1 MLSDSLI
8 LVHFCPKCN
17 KNFTISEIFRISDN
31 PKPFFIVSLGKTA
44 YNDHYK
50 SEMMGEKDVET
61 MTMEMVS
68 ALFRA
73 CDCAMLC
80 TKGGRVVFANPA
92 AVTALGEDPTG
103 QSAAAVLPERL
114 LKLQGKLGAAS
125 AKIRDRDAVVTVSR
139 AGLYRAY
146 SLRFLLPSAR
156 ALPLPEPQ
164 WTALANLRLA
174 AEQCMADGGEN
185 AAQILKSYYQLHRW
199 FLNVATLS
207 ALRDGTLPFRR
218 TETDCAA
225 FLRQTAKSLSPLAER
240 RDTELVTELPEDEM
254 TIALDETLL
263 ERMLMNLLLNALQS
277 CAKGGRVRLGLA
289 IREDAAVITVQDTG
303 CGIPPEKLSGVF
315 SAYDC
320 HPGVGAGCGLP
331 VVMGIA
337 RMHGGD
343 VLLDSTPGFGT
354 AVIVTLPRVKLGG
367 LTLRSEAPDYDGADR
382 ARFLSGFAD
391 LLEAEDLI

>member
-1 MLSDSLI
+1 MLSDTYI
-8 LVHFCPKCN
+8 LVHFGPKCN
-17 KNFTISEIFRISDN
+17 KNFTIPKIFRISDN
-31 PKPFFIVSLGKTA
+31 PGLFFVVPLVKTA

-50 SEMMGEKDVET
+50 TEMMGEAEMET
-61 MTMEMVS
+61 MTMETAA

-80 TKGGRVVFANPA
+80 TRGERVVFANPT

-125 AKIRDRDAVVTVSR
+125 ARIRDRDAVVTVSR

-174 AEQCMADGGEN
+174 AEQSMADGSEN
-185 AAQILKSYYQLHRW
+185 AAAILKSYYQLHRW

-218 TETDCAA
+218 VETDCTA
-225 FLRQTAKSLSPLAER
+225 FLRQTAKSLRPLAER
-240 RDTELVTELPEDEM
+240 REIELVTDLPEGET
-254 TIALDETLL
+254 TITVDETLL

-277 CAKGGRVRLGLA
+277 SARGGRIRLGLA

-303 CGIPPEKLSGVF
+303 CGIPPEKLSGIL

-320 HPGVGAGCGLP
+320 HPGAGAGCGLP

-337 RMHGGD
+337 RTLGGD

-354 AVIVTLPRVKLGG
+354 AVIVTLPRIKLGG
-367 LTLRSEAPDYDGADR
+367 LTLRSETPDYDGADR

-391 LLEAEDLI
+391 VLEAEDLI

>member
-1 MLSDSLI
+1 MLSDTYI
-8 LVHFCPKCN
+8 LVHFGPKCN

-31 PKPFFIVSLGKTA
+31 PGPFFVVPLVKTA

-50 SEMMGEKDVET
+50 TEMMGEAEMET
-61 MTMEMVS
+61 MTMETAA

-80 TKGGRVVFANPA
+80 TRGERVVFANPT

-125 AKIRDRDAVVTVSR
+125 ARIRDRDAVVTVSR

-174 AEQCMADGGEN
+174 AEQSMADGSEN
-185 AAQILKSYYQLHRW
+185 AAAILKSYYQLHRW

-218 TETDCAA
+218 VETDCTA
-225 FLRQTAKSLSPLAER
+225 FLRQTAKSLRPLAER
-240 RDTELVTELPEDEM
+240 REIELVTDLPEGET
-254 TIALDETLL
+254 TITVDETLL

-277 CAKGGRVRLGLA
+277 SARGGRIRLGLA

-303 CGIPPEKLSGVF
+303 CGIPPEKLSGIL

-320 HPGVGAGCGLP
+320 HPGAGAGCGLP

-337 RMHGGD
+337 RTLGGD

-354 AVIVTLPRVKLGG
+354 AVIVTLPRIKLGG
-367 LTLRSEAPDYDGADR
+367 LTLRSETPDYDGADR

-391 LLEAEDLI
+391 VLEAEDLI

>member
-1 MLSDSLI
+1 
-8 LVHFCPKCN
+8 
-17 KNFTISEIFRISDN
+17 
-31 PKPFFIVSLGKTA
+31 
-44 YNDHYK
+44 
-50 SEMMGEKDVET
+50 
-61 MTMEMVS
+61 
-68 ALFRA
+68 
-73 CDCAMLC
+73 MLC
-80 TKGGRVVFANPA
+80 TRGGRVVFANPA
-92 AVTALGEDPTG
+92 AVSALGEDPTG

-125 AKIRDRDAVVTVSR
+125 AKIRERDAVVTVSR

-174 AEQCMADGGEN
+174 AEQCMADGTDPLTS
-185 AAQILKSYYQLHRW
+185 AQILKSYYQLHRW

-207 ALRDGTLPFRR
+207 ALREGTLPFRR
-218 TETDCAA
+218 AETDCAA
-225 FLRQTAKSLSPLAER
+225 FLRQTAKSLRPLAER
-240 RDTELVTELPEDEM
+240 REIELITELPEGEN
-254 TIALDETLL
+254 TLALDETLL

-303 CGIPPEKLSGVF
+303 CGIPPEKLSGIL

-320 HPGVGAGCGLP
+320 HPGAGAGCGLP

-337 RMHGGD
+337 RTLGGD

-354 AVIVTLPRVKLGG
+354 AVIVTLPRIKLGG
-367 LTLRSEAPDYDGADR
+367 LTLRSETPDYDGADR

-391 LLEAEDLI
+391 VLEAEDLI

>member
-1 MLSDSLI
+1 MLSDSPI
-8 LVHFCPKCN
+8 LVHFSPKCN
-17 KNFTISEIFRISDN
+17 KNFTISKIFPDLE
-31 PKPFFIVSLGKTA
+31 KPWFHSLVGLGKTA
-44 YNDHYK
+44 YNDYYK
-50 SEMMGEKDVET
+50 FDRMGEKDVEG
-61 MTMEMVS
+61 MTLES
-68 ALFRA
+68 AAALFRA

-80 TKGGRVVFANPA
+80 TQGGRVAFANPA

-139 AGLYRAY
+139 AGLFRAY

-174 AEQCMADGGEN
+174 AEECMADGSEQ
-185 AAQILKSYYQLHRW
+185 AVQILKSYYQLHRW

-225 FLRQTAKSLSPLAER
+225 FLRQTAKSLRPLAAR
-240 RDTELVTELPEDEM
+240 REIALVTELPEDES

-289 IREDAAVITVQDTG
+289 VREDAAVITVQDTG
-303 CGIPPEKLSGVF
+303 CGISPEKVSGVF
-315 SAYDC
+315 SAYDS
-320 HPGVGAGCGLP
+320 HPGAGAGCGLP

-337 RMHGGD
+337 RLHNGD
-343 VLLDSTPGFGT
+343 VLLDSTPDYGT
-354 AVIVTLPRVKLGG
+354 AVIVTLPRMTLGG

-391 LLEAEDLI
+391 LLEAEDLL